1 MEFNQPNILLTQ
13 ADQMTPLLMGAY
25 GHPVVQTP
33 NLDRLVAEGVR
44 FDAAY
49 TPFPLCSPARACM
62 VTGKYPS
69 RIGAYDNAS
78 LLPADQ
84 PTMAHYLTNA
94 GYDCVFA
101 GKMHFVG
108 PDQLHGFR
116 RRFST
121 NIYPA
126 DFSWTNMATKHG
138 KPVNQAYCYVEDN
151 VHVGKWNSSLSY
163 DEEAQFRSL
172 DYLHARGLAAQAA
185 RENGNTPQPFFLF
198 TSFHHPHEVFWPPQ
212 NLWDLYAD
220 AEIEV
225 PGLPDNLDETYS
237 ALDRWLNVY
246 HGLSCVDN
254 LQDPASMRVVRRAYY
269 ALVTYIDRKVG
280 ELLAS
285 LDENGF
291 ADNTIVIFSSD
302 HGDMLCERG
311 MVQKRTF
318 YEWSARVPMI
328 IKFPGG
334 WQAGTVR
341 SEPVNLIDLAPTFW
355 DIAGIPEDERLP
367 VDGRSLIGLLDG
379 SDTDDWVTFSENAS
393 DGMVEAP
400 CFMIRWQ
407 HYKYVYIH
415 GHAGQLFDLNAD
427 PGEWDN
433 LIGDP
438 AYADLEAELR
448 ARLFERFDP
457 GETERAMMESYRR
470 RVLIDRAMKAN
481 KTRWDV
487 EPRFDPTL
495 NNVDQYLK

>member
-1 MEFNQPNILLTQ
+1 
-13 ADQMTPLLMGAY
+13 
-25 GHPVVQTP
+25 
-33 NLDRLVAEGVR
+33 
-44 FDAAY
+44 
-49 TPFPLCSPARACM
+49 
-62 VTGKYPS
+62 
-69 RIGAYDNAS
+69 
-78 LLPADQ
+78 
-84 PTMAHYLTNA
+84 
-94 GYDCVFA
+94 
-101 GKMHFVG
+101 
-108 PDQLHGFR
+108 
-116 RRFST
+116 
-121 NIYPA
+121 
-126 DFSWTNMATKHG
+126 
-138 KPVNQAYCYVEDN
+138 
-151 VHVGKWNSSLSY
+151 
-163 DEEAQFRSL
+163 
-172 DYLHARGLAAQAA
+172 
-185 RENGNTPQPFFLF
+185 
-198 TSFHHPHEVFWPPQ
+198 
-212 NLWDLYAD
+212 
-220 AEIEV
+220 
-225 PGLPDNLDETYS
+225 
-237 ALDRWLNVY
+237 
-246 HGLSCVDN
+246 
-254 LQDPASMRVVRRAYY
+254 MRVVRRAYY

-291 ADNTIVIFSSD
+291 ADNTIVIFNSD

-379 SDTDDWVTFSENAS
+379 SDTDDWVTFSENPS

-438 AYADLEAELR
+438 AYADLEAELKS
-448 ARLFERFDP
+448 RLFKRFDP
-457 GETERAMMESYRR
+457 DETERAMMESYRR

-481 KTRWDV
+481 KTHWDV